1 MTKRSTLVTVAI
13 VFIIVLSMMIVYV
26 AYPIIK
32 KWYIQPQPTDVP
44 QTPTPLQPR
53 LDQNIYYGD
62 TISIINVGEK
72 ESLVETPLPELSGG
86 DDECPCIDDYAT
98 SPTGPVCPC
107 PGDSWSNV
115 YLGVEHGTVAPE
127 TPSYLWRILPSPTQ
141 TPGTPVRK
149 IGDKVSYG
157 DQVILTNLASAINS
171 GMTKYLSFDASA
183 MTVSLKG
190 NVATYQ
196 FSIWSVVS
204 SPLVKT
210 PTMTNGDSIILAP
223 LAYSSNSLSYDTVND
238 VIFISTASPS
248 TTSDYSYWYVKKQ
261 FLF

>member
-26 AYPIIK
+26 AYPIIN

-44 QTPTPLQPR
+44 QIPTPLQPR

-86 DDECPCIDDYAT
+86 DIECPCIDDQSQKVT
-98 SPTGPVCPC
+98 CPC

-115 YLGVEHGTVAPE
+115 YLGVEHGTVVPE
-127 TPSYLWRILPSPTQ
+127 TPSYLWRILPST
-141 TPGTPVRK
+141 TGTPSRK
-149 IGDKVSYG
+149 IGDKVVYG
-157 DQVILTNLASAINS
+157 DQILLANLASAINS
-171 GMTKYLSFDASA
+171 GIAKYLSFDPTALS
-183 MTVSLKG
+183 VSLKG

-196 FSIWSVVS
+196 FSTWNATP
-204 SPLVKT
+204 SPLIKT
-210 PTMTNGDSIILAP
+210 TTMTNGDSIILSP

-238 VIFISTASPS
+238 DIFISTAPPS
-248 TTSDYSYWYVKKQ
+248 SSSDYSYWYVKKQ
-261 FLF
+261 Y